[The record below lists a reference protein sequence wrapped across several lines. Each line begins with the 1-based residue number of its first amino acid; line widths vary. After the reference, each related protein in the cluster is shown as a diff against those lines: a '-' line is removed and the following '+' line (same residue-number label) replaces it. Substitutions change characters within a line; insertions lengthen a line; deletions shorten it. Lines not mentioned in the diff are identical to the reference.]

1 MKKIL
6 IISLISIGFVAITF
20 STYAVLNSNLSTA
33 NFTNGIMLLNSSP
46 DTSITIDGNKIV
58 TKFYDKELK
67 KDKEL
72 KILMKKGEVDK
83 VFVDGKKLSEKEIEE
98 YKDEINFTLNA
109 RVRAKE
115 EIEKAKIEI
124 KEAKAELEKIDIKE
138 INKEI
143 ELAMQELEKIDWNEI
158 NESIAI
164 AMEEIKD
171 LDINVELENI
181 DKLKEI
187 HIIESEDIMEQ
198 IKMSI
203 ECVEDIVNDI
213 PDMISPV
220 LNLPDDDNNY
230 ESSPIS
236 NTTKEQNLENKLR
249 ELEK

>member
-20 STYAVLNSNLSTA
+20 STYAVLNRNLSTI
-33 NFTNGIMLLNSSP
+33 NLSNGLMYLNSSP
-46 DTSITIDGNKIV
+46 DTSITIDGNNIV

-72 KILMKKGEVDK
+72 KILMKKNKVDK
-83 VFVDGKKLSEKEIEE
+83 VFVDGKKLSGKEIGE

-171 LDINVELENI
+171 IDINVELENF

-187 HIIESEDIMEQ
+187 DLIKSEDIIEQ

-220 LNLPDDDNNY
+220 LNLPDDDNSY

-236 NTTKEQNLENKLR
+236 NKTKEQNLENKLR